1 MNMQSNKIE
10 KEAKMDQ
17 ESTGLITVDGVE
29 YKFSDMTDAAKA
41 QLSNIQFVDHQV
53 RQLQNEWA
61 VSDTARLGYQ
71 AALKGELLKS
81 PKKLKPIT
89 SCRRKSKLMV
99 LNTTWIA
106 LA

>member
-61 VSDTARLGYQ
+61 ISDTARLGYQ

-81 PKKLKPIT
+81 AKNKHI

>member
-1 MNMQSNKIE
+1 MNVQSNKID
-10 KEAKMDQ
+10 KEAKMNQQSAD
-17 ESTGLITVDGVE
+17 LITVDGVE
-29 YKFSDMTDAAKA
+29 YNINEMSDAAKA

-81 PKKLKPIT
+81 PKK
-89 SCRRKSKLMV
+89 
-99 LNTTWIA
+99 
-106 LA
+106 